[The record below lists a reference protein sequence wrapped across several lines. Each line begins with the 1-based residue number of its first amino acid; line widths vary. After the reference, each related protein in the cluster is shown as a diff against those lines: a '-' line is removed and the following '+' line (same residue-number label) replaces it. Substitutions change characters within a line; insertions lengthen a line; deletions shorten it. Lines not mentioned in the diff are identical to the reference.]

1 MLPAIAGSGRKTEPV
16 TAANI
21 VKFSTP
27 PGISI
32 PRWGWESPAF
42 FFGDSHE
49 KNHPKQAREA
59 SSEDRNASYA
69 SSQDWPDER
78 TGH

>member
-1 MLPAIAGSGRKTEPV
+1 MTNPATAGSGKAGTHPAEHV
-16 TAANI
+16 N
-21 VKFSTP
+21 FQ
-27 PGISI
+27 
-32 PRWGWESPAF
+32 PRRGLRSLGGGSLRF

-49 KNHPKQAREA
+49 KNHSKQAREA
-59 SSEDRNASYA
+59 SPEGRNASYA